1 LRAGSTVTTAGL
13 GNPLFASLE
22 TAGAFT
28 LAAIAV
34 LGCRWVGLLLT
45 VAVVTVIWRL
55 VRRVRA
61 GGRAGVHT
69 A

>member
-1 LRAGSTVTTAGL
+1 L

-22 TAGAFT
+22 TASAFT

-34 LGCRWVGLLLT
+34 LVPVVGLLLT

-55 VRRVRA
+55 VRRA
-61 GGRAGVHT
+61 RAGVRT